1 MATGPA
7 GERYL
12 RTLALRPHGHR
23 WPFAAHR
30 WAREI
35 RAAQPDLIEVGDAG
49 PEAWAALWAARSLD
63 VPLIAFC
70 HSDIVQMAQR
80 RLGPVAGA
88 AARIYSREFYRRCD
102 LVHRAK
108 RVHAA
113 AARGSGASS
122 APSCGRLASISTRF
136 RRNAAR
142 RRCGASSACR
152 RAHAVA
158 RLCGPIL
165 AREKSAGDARRVSA
179 ARVRITTS
187 YWRDRARQSDLPRN
201 VTLLPFLHS
210 SLELARILA
219 SADGFVHAGDQETFG
234 LVLIE
239 AMACG
244 RGVVA
249 ANAGAMPE
257 IVTPDTGVLVAPG
270 DARAMADGVRAFYD
284 SDPERLGP
292 PSAVARRRRIQ
303 LVGDDARTTRALSRH
318 AGFGCGAHDRAM
330 RHPESRDPCVAIALH
345 DVSPATWRECAAL
358 LEMLDGVGA
367 APLSLLVVPRL
378 PLSRRPC
385 SPIARSATR
394 WTRGSSEATSSCSMA
409 CTTSTRSHRRARYAA
424 TSSAGC

>member
-1 MATGPA
+1 MHLLDVTMLYAPTSGGVVRYLRAKRAWLRRHTSIRHSMLVPGDADGAGPA

-12 RTLALRPHGHR
+12 RTASLRPDGHR

-30 WAREI
+30 WVREI
-35 RAAQPDLIEVGDAG
+35 RAAHPDLIEVGDAG

-88 AARIYSREFYRRCD
+88 AARTYSREFYRRCD
-102 LVHRAK
+102 LVL
-108 RVHAA
+108 
-113 AARGSGASS
+113 
-122 APSCGRLASISTRF
+122 APSAFMGSRLRQWGVKRAVVRPLGVDIDTFSPQRRSPSLRRELGLPARTRVLAYAGRFS
-136 RRNAAR
+136 
-142 RRCGASSACR
+142 
-152 RAHAVA
+152 
-158 RLCGPIL
+158 
-165 AREKSAGDARRVSA
+165 REKNLPVMLDAFRQLGPHYHLVLAGPSTPA
-179 ARVRITTS
+179 
-187 YWRDRARQSDLPRN
+187 DLPRN

-257 IVTPDTGVLVAPG
+257 LVTPDTGVLVAPG

-284 SDPERLGP
+284 SDPERLGRQARLRAEGEYNW
-292 PSAVARRRRIQ
+292 SATMRGLLELYRGT
-303 LVGDDARTTRALSRH
+303 LVSGAVRTT
-318 AGFGCGAHDRAM
+318 GY
-330 RHPESRDPCVAIALH
+330 
-345 DVSPATWRECAAL
+345 
-358 LEMLDGVGA
+358 
-367 APLSLLVVPRL
+367 
-378 PLSRRPC
+378 
-385 SPIARSATR
+385 
-394 WTRGSSEATSSCSMA
+394 ATS
-409 CTTSTRSHRRARYAA
+409 
-424 TSSAGC
+424 

>member
-1 MATGPA
+1 MHLLDVTMLYAPTSGGVVRYLRAKRAWLRRHTSVRHSMLVPGDTDGAGPA

-12 RTLALRPHGHR
+12 RTASLRPDGHR

-30 WAREI
+30 WVREI
-35 RAAQPDLIEVGDAG
+35 RAAHPDLIEVGDAG

-102 LVHRAK
+102 LVL
-108 RVHAA
+108 
-113 AARGSGASS
+113 
-122 APSCGRLASISTRF
+122 APSAFMGSRLRQWGVKRAVVRPLGVDIDTFSPQRRSPSLRRELGLPARTRLLAYAGRFS
-136 RRNAAR
+136 
-142 RRCGASSACR
+142 
-152 RAHAVA
+152 
-158 RLCGPIL
+158 
-165 AREKSAGDARRVSA
+165 REKNLPVMLDAFRQLGPHYHLVLAGPS
-179 ARVRITTS
+179 TPN
-187 YWRDRARQSDLPRN
+187 DLPRN

-257 IVTPDTGVLVAPG
+257 LVTPDTGVLVAPG

-284 SDPERLGP
+284 SDPERLGRQARLRAEGEYNW
-292 PSAVARRRRIQ
+292 SATMRGLLELYRGT
-303 LVGDDARTTRALSRH
+303 LVSGAVRTT
-318 AGFGCGAHDRAM
+318 GY
-330 RHPESRDPCVAIALH
+330 
-345 DVSPATWRECAAL
+345 
-358 LEMLDGVGA
+358 
-367 APLSLLVVPRL
+367 
-378 PLSRRPC
+378 
-385 SPIARSATR
+385 
-394 WTRGSSEATSSCSMA
+394 ATS
-409 CTTSTRSHRRARYAA
+409 
-424 TSSAGC
+424 